1 MPTLWNRVR
10 QQVAA
15 WAASAARPPFERTIC
30 DCRECKSFCKTK
42 PGALIPSDV
51 PRIAARLVELKLID
65 REETV
70 GEFLRAT
77 HASTVFDRDLGK
89 QVQIKKIGP
98 ARNRKGRC
106 DFLDESDRCLIHG
119 VSPFGCAYFD
129 AHMPKAE
136 AERRWIWGLSQI
148 RSSAEYQ
155 ALRETL
161 RLAEGGKNE

>member
-1 MPTLWNRVR
+1 MGTLWIRFR
-10 QQVAA
+10 EQV
-15 WAASAARPPFERTIC
+15 WRWTASAARPTFARTVC
-30 DCRECKSFCKTK
+30 ACHDCSRFCKTK

-65 REETV
+65 REANV
-70 GEFLRAT
+70 SEFLRAT
-77 HASTVFDRDLGK
+77 HPTTVFDRDLGK
-89 QVQIKKIGP
+89 HIQIKKIGP
-98 ARNRKGRC
+98 ARNQKGRC
-106 DFLDESDRCLIHG
+106 VFLDEADRCRIHS

-136 AERRWIWGLSQI
+136 AERRWIWGLTQI

-155 ALRETL
+155 SLRETL